1 MTKEKT
7 MSWNTTQTGYLFHN
21 FENGQATC
29 NRRIKETG
37 VGTSFETL
45 EATQEHAK
53 AWRVGSLRN
62 NITVCE
68 KCEAKELAFRER
80 AEASMAPSTGEGD
93 HLPPAR
99 TGISELTPKM
109 VEEMEYAVER
119 GGDSGFLIY
128 CPMSTLNALVR
139 RGLVTLEPKL
149 SAVGEANRERW
160 GYTHPALTVAGWQTI
175 TGGVRPADFSRMTLE
190 EALAEA
196 YPDVCTCDDRQPGC
210 ENHYLECPQYAEE
223 VIVPA
228 VPTRAQMAQVPSPRM
243 IGAESARLLRGKG
256 FALRASAVHQG
267 GTQVSFMATDAE
279 FAQLVRVL
287 RTAAMEG
294 PRTKADQEKAAAQE
308 RYEALAAKMRARKA
322 NR

>member
-29 NRRIKETG
+29 NRRIKGTG

-119 GGDSGFLIY
+119 GGATGFLVY
-128 CPMSTLNALVR
+128 CPKSTLNALVS
-139 RGLVTLEPKL
+139 RGLVTLEPRL

-175 TGGVRPADFSRMTLE
+175 TGGVRPADQERMTLE

-196 YPDVCTCDDRQPGC
+196 YT
-210 ENHYLECPQYAEE
+210 EKI
-223 VIVPA
+223 IVPA

-294 PRTKADQEKAAAQE
+294 PRTKADQEKAAAAQE